1 MAVESQKMNARAAA
15 TMAEAQL
22 PPQAERRSEPPP
34 RPARRSDPRKL
45 HQGLMYGL
53 MTLGML
59 LVLIPTVGI
68 FYTIFANGYRQITL
82 TFLTQA
88 PLDNGL
94 RGGIGPA
101 ILGTFALMIGT
112 VVLSLPLGI
121 FAAIYLTEYAR
132 KGPVIRIIRMAIV
145 NLAGVPSI
153 VHGLFGLGLFVYF
166 FGGQLDR
173 LLKHDQPVWQNQTL
187 LWGAATLAVLV
198 LPIVITA
205 TEEALLSVPRSF
217 REGSMGLGATKWQ
230 TISRVILPSA
240 VPGILTGAIL
250 AVGRAAGETA
260 PILLTAA
267 LSWTSNKGMPQP
279 SEPVMALP
287 YHLYYVVTQVANA
300 PLRLQYGI
308 AMTLLLLV
316 FIVNLTAIILR
327 ARLRRARKW

>member
-1 MAVESQKMNARAAA
+1 VAVDSQKMNAAAVL
-15 TMAEAQL
+15 T
-22 PPQAERRSEPPP
+22 PPRAERRSEPPP
-34 RPARRSDPRKL
+34 RTALPRGDFRRL

-53 MTLGML
+53 MSLGML
-59 LVLIPTVGI
+59 LVLVPTVMV
-68 FYTIFANGYRQITL
+68 FYTIFANGWRQLTL
-82 TFLTQA
+82 TFLTQQ

-112 VVLSLPLGI
+112 VVLSLPLGV

-132 KGPVIRIIRMAIV
+132 KGPIVRVIRMAIV

-166 FGGQLDR
+166 LGGKLDQLLR
-173 LLKHDQPVWQNQTL
+173 HDQPIWQNQTL
-187 LWGAATLAVLV
+187 LWGSATLAVLV

-230 TISRVILPSA
+230 TIRRVILPSA

-267 LSWTSNKGMPQP
+267 LSWTSNTGMPRP

-316 FIVNLTAIILR
+316 FVVNLTAIVLR
-327 ARLRRARKW
+327 ARLRRARRW